1 MNAFFLTL
9 PFIAAMCY
17 ALGYVLVERSV
28 GPSIS
33 PASYMVINT
42 LAGVVFI
49 LALVLVKG
57 EPLNFSGLS
66 QGWPMFFTILI
77 AAAAPSFGWVLS
89 VYAIKNVSAI
99 YTALGE
105 ASYPL
110 FTLAFGF
117 LLFGI
122 KTVNLTTLMGGVLI
136 MAGAVVMILG
146 QQQSHDE

>member
-1 MNAFFLTL
+1 MNTYFLIL
-9 PFIAAMCY
+9 PFVAAMCY

-33 PASYMVINT
+33 PASFMVVNT
-42 LAGVVFI
+42 LAGIVFI
-49 LALVLVKG
+49 LALVFIKG
-57 EPLNFSGLS
+57 EPLDFSGMA

-89 VYAIKNVSAI
+89 IYAIKNVSAI

-122 KTVNLTTLMGGVLI
+122 KTINLTTLLGGGLI
-136 MAGAVVMILG
+136 MAGAVVMIVG
-146 QQQSHDE
+146 QQGHEE

>member
-1 MNAFFLTL
+1 MNIYFLVL

-33 PASYMVINT
+33 PASYMVVNT
-42 LAGVVFI
+42 LAGIVFI
-49 LALVLVKG
+49 LALIFIKG
-57 EPLNFSGLS
+57 EQLDFSGMT
-66 QGWPMFFTILI
+66 QGWPMFLTILI

-122 KTVNLTTLMGGVLI
+122 KTVNLTTLIGGGLI
-136 MAGAVVMILG
+136 MAGAFVMILG
-146 QQQSHDE
+146 QQSQEE